1 MSLYEQEHVTL
12 FFFYNNT
19 TKHCEREILLCFI
32 DSYRKKNMKNK
43 KKHFVFFTNLLAFSI
58 VAPIAASFLLNLQ
71 NGSKSNLS
79 NSISNDIFDSEVIPG
94 VFMRVETYYDSSA
107 SQTVAKIKGLVNI
120 DAIPDNTIFSFPA
133 TVQNSSSG
141 NSYPLF
147 GIGDGA
153 FNNVNLSKTKCGG
166 LTFKDATNLRF
177 IDPNAFNSFGNF
189 QESNIVTVFPASI
202 TKFGTGSFQNCPL
215 LTIEFTE
222 KDPRKITFGNA

>member
-1 MSLYEQEHVTL
+1 
-12 FFFYNNT
+12 
-19 TKHCEREILLCFI
+19 
-32 DSYRKKNMKNK
+32 MKNK

-79 NSISNDIFDSEVIPG
+79 NSISNAIFDSQVIPG
-94 VFMRVETYYDSSA
+94 VWMHVETYHDSTT
-107 SQTVAKIKGLVNI
+107 SQTVAKITGLVNK
-120 DAIPDNTIFSFPA
+120 DAIPDKTIFSFPA
-133 TVQNSSSG
+133 TVQDPSG
-141 NSYPLF
+141 KSYPLF

-189 QESNIVTVFPASI
+189 QESNIVTVFPSSI